1 MKNFAFIEDFWKRA
15 DEAIYNSGLTK
26 QEISRKMGC
35 DRKTLYTTCN
45 CMSGP
50 NIAKFCEAVNVSA
63 DWLLG
68 LTNGKKN
75 E

>member
-1 MKNFAFIEDFWKRA
+1 MKNFAFIEDFWIRV
-15 DEAIYNSGLTK
+15 DEAIYKSGLTK
-26 QEISRKMGC
+26 QEIAKRMHC

-50 NIAKFCEAVNVSA
+50 NIAKFCEITKVSA

-68 LTNGKKN
+68 LK
-75 E
+75 EER